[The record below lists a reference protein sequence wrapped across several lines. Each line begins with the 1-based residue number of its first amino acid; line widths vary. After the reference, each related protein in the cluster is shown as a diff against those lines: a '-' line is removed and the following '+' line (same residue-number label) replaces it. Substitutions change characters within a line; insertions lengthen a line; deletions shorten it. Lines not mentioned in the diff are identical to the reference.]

1 MSLVIKKEY
10 LYQGL
15 LFLCIFIPMLN
26 NYELTFAIWIVTSL
40 ITVQMKYSL
49 GITKYLACFLAV
61 FSIAFI
67 SFLFRNY
74 QMYYVIRDITY
85 ITKPF
90 FGFLIGY
97 QLFKYFK
104 SNIFDLLVKIGVVI
118 AIIHLWF
125 ILYAVIIFRS
135 LSMNEIRFFGGFFSD
150 YEVYAFLMILFHNK
164 FELSFSKKKRQL
176 YGLIILVSII
186 LYFARTNFI
195 QLIIL
200 FLAFKGFYK
209 ITKKSIT
216 IFAYVIAVVII
227 AYASISYMNPK
238 RNGSG
243 IEPLLYK
250 IQNIPNEAFK
260 TKINR
265 DDWKDFNDNYR
276 SYENIRTVQ
285 QVSNDGIQ
293 AVLFG
298 QGLGSR
304 VDLKQKVW
312 LGDMELRYISIL
324 HNGFMIVFL
333 KSGVI
338 GLLFYLTSIFMLFLY
353 KKSTIPIVNTINLL
367 FVGTGVFLIFS
378 NWVFLGVFNLSDNKV
393 IMLGLLIAFREYI
406 IKQSIELDVVTNK
419 KIKE

>member
-1 MSLVIKKEY
+1 MSIVLKKEY

-15 LFLCIFIPMLN
+15 LFLCIYIPMIN
-26 NYELTFAIWIVTSL
+26 NYELTFATWVFAAI
-40 ITVQMKYSL
+40 ITIQQRYSI
-49 GITKYLACFLAV
+49 GIAKYLACFLAI

-67 SFLFRNY
+67 TFLFKKY

-85 ITKPF
+85 ITKPII
-90 FGFLIGY
+90 GLLVGY

-104 SNIFDLLVKIGVVI
+104 SNIFDLLVKIGFVI
-118 AIIHLWF
+118 AILHLCLIAYGVLVF
-125 ILYAVIIFRS
+125 KS
-135 LSMNEIRFFGGFFSD
+135 LDMIDIRYYGGYFSD
-150 YEVYAFLMILFHNK
+150 FEVYAFIILLFHNK
-164 FELSFSKKKRQL
+164 FELSFSKKKRRYLGLVIFISIFL
-176 YGLIILVSII
+176 YL
-186 LYFARTNFI
+186 ARTNFI

-209 ITKKSIT
+209 ITKKSIL
-216 IFAYVIAVVII
+216 ILMYSIGAILIVYAAI
-227 AYASISYMNPK
+227 AYINPK
-238 RNGSG
+238 RSGSG

-285 QVSNDGIQ
+285 QLNREGIPTL
-293 AVLFG
+293 LFG

-333 KSGVI
+333 KAGI
-338 GLLFYLTSIFMLFLY
+338 LGLLIYFTSIILLFQN
-353 KKSTIPIVNTINLL
+353 KRSSIPIINAINLL

-378 NWVFLGVFNLSDNKV
+378 NWVFLGVYNLSDNKV
-393 IMLGLLIAFREYI
+393 LLIGLLIAFREYL
-406 IKQSIELDVVTNK
+406 IKNTPAIETLTTN